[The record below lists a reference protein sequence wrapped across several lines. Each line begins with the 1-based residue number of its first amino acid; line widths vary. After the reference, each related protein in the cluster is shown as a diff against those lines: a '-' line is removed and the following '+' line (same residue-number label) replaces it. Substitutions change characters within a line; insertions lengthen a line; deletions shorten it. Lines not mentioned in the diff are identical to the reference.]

1 MRISIPLL
9 SSVALL
15 AGCAST
21 PRFNFQDVSYPPI
34 NQTSTAY
41 LGDRLMMQGRGFQTD
56 IVDVSTLRGKYAI
69 IGEGAYCRVPGTD
82 TFFNFGSR
90 PIVFLNFLGG
100 SRGSTNKFTYKPAT
114 NEVCLDDMWSGC
126 FGSEF
131 GSIKYRS
138 DAVCSDPNAQQKI
151 IEYNGKAGEVLNFTY
166 REYFGSR
173 MNAPV
178 TTNFT
183 MDQSE
188 GDVIIYKGARMKV
201 IRATNQE
208 IEYVVLKNFNDAR

>member
-1 MRISIPLL
+1 MRIATLML
-9 SSVALL
+9 FSSTLL

-21 PRFNFQDVSYPPI
+21 PTFNFQDVSYPPI
-34 NQTSTAY
+34 NQTSTAH
-41 LGDRLMMQGRGFQTD
+41 LGDRLMMQGRGFRTD
-56 IVDVSTLRGKYAI
+56 IVDVSTLRGKYAV
-69 IGEGAYCRVPGTD
+69 IGGGAYCRIPGTD
-82 TFFNFGSR
+82 SFFSFGSR
-90 PIVFLNFLGG
+90 PIVFINFVGG
-100 SRGSTNKFTYKPAT
+100 SRGSTDRFTYKPAT

-126 FGSEF
+126 FGTSF
-131 GSIKYRS
+131 GSINYRS
-138 DAVCSDPNAQQKI
+138 DAICSDPNSQQQI
-151 IEYNGKAGEVLNFTY
+151 IEYNGKAGNVLNFTY
-166 REYFGSR
+166 REFFGHR

-188 GDVIIYKGARMKV
+188 GDLIIYKGARMKV